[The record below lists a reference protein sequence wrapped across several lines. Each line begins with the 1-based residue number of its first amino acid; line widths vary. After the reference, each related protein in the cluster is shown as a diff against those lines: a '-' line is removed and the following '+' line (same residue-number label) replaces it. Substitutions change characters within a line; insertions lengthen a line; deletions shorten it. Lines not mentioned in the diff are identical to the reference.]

1 MASQEEI
8 LKAKRRMILLARRR
22 RLLLEGS
29 EEPGGDP
36 NAFVL
41 STETLSQSAGYDTSI
56 PIGSISPGTW
66 NGETLASVAAV
77 TLGSDHIKVGFVG
90 NVQIAGITTI
100 EVTFEGA
107 ADNPY
112 TLTWDSYWMEYRRLG
127 VVCTTLNAY
136 LDSITGTDIAVTITD
151 VT

>member
-1 MASQEEI
+1 MGTRKPGFHGGNKTRNQ
-8 LKAKRRMILLARRR
+8 RY
-22 RLLLEGS
+22 RLLLNASS
-29 EEPGGDP
+29 EPEVDP

-41 STETLSQSAGYDTSI
+41 STETLSQSAGYDTST
-56 PIGSISPGTW
+56 PIGSITPGTW
-66 NGETLASVAAV
+66 NGETLNRVAAV

-90 NVQIAGITTI
+90 NVQIPGITTI

-112 TLTWDSYWMEYRRLG
+112 TLTWDAGWSEYRVLG
-127 VVCTTLNAY
+127 VVATTLNAY

>member
-22 RLLLEGS
+22 RLLLEDSG
-29 EEPGGDP
+29 PVVDP

-77 TLGSDHIKVGFVG
+77 TLGSDHIKVGFAG
-90 NVQIAGITTI
+90 GVQIAGITTL

-112 TLTWDSYWMEYRRLG
+112 TLTWNVSWNDYRRLG

-151 VT
+151 VTP

>member
-1 MASQEEI
+1 MGTRKPGFHRSNKTRNQ
-8 LKAKRRMILLARRR
+8 RY
-22 RLLLEGS
+22 RLLLNAEDAV
-29 EEPGGDP
+29 DP

-41 STETLSQSAGYDTSI
+41 STETISQQAGYDTSV
-56 PIGSISPGTW
+56 PIGAISPGTW
-66 NGETLASVAAV
+66 NGETLNRVAAS
-77 TLGSDHIKVGFVG
+77 TLGSDHVKVGFVG
-90 NVQIAGITTI
+90 NVQISGITTI

-112 TLTWDSYWMEYRRLG
+112 TLTWDAGFMEYRRLG